1 MTTAPN
7 FSEEYFKKYRD
18 TQKKLK
24 NLIEEIAHAES
35 QTKKLRESAEILRN
49 EILGMRQTITLMI
62 ENGWDPVE
70 AKLKRE
76 NDLFPIT
83 LWDQMQ

>member
-1 MTTAPN
+1 MTTNSN

-24 NLIEEIAHAES
+24 NLIEEIAQAES

-70 AKLKRE
+70 AKLKSE

-83 LWDQMQ
+83 LWDQMN